1 MTPGLRYKNLGKS
14 GLRISNVGLGTW
26 PLFTPGVSE
35 EMAENVLKLAMDSGI
50 NLFDLADHN
59 SGMKYNVLFIATKH
73 DDGHV

>member
-59 SGMKYNVLFIATKH
+59 SGMN
-73 DDGHV
+73 